1 VGCWYRNFGNEL
13 MDVFQQFLQRLN
25 QDADKIVFNDT
36 MAVVDALYDFTP
48 TDFTNGEQVNKAG
61 ENNGSCKLFAFAQ
74 LNNLSPEQTLACFG
88 QFYREDVLQHPE
100 GSDHQ
105 NIRNFIKFGWQG
117 ISFEQMPLT
126 SK

>member
-1 VGCWYRNFGNEL
+1 

-48 TDFTNGEQVNKAG
+48 TEFTNGEQVNKAG